1 VPADLRA
8 ALIGFGLGGSV
19 FHAPLIAATP
29 GITLAT
35 VVTGN
40 PDRADAARRDY
51 PQVRVEAQPDSIWE
65 RPEEHDVVI
74 IAAPNETHVEL
85 AGRAIEAGVAT
96 VVDKPLAPTSE
107 AARELVQR
115 ARARRVPLTVFHNR
129 RWDSDQLTLRRLLRE
144 GRLGDV
150 RRYESRIE
158 RWHPELRP
166 GAWIEA
172 TPPSAG
178 GGVLLDLGT
187 HIVDQALALFGPVR
201 HVYGEVERRRGG
213 PAEDDT
219 FLALEH
225 ASGVLSHLW
234 ASVVAPTAGPRLR
247 VLGADAAFVVDEPD
261 GQEDAIRTGHMPAAS
276 NDWGAEPRERWG
288 RLVSG
293 DRVEPVPSVNGA
305 WPRFYELLVAALRD
319 GGPLPVDPR
328 DAVAVL
334 GVLERARLSSLH

>member
-29 GITLAT
+29 RITLAT

-40 PDRADAARRDY
+40 PDRADAAQRDY
-51 PQVRVEAQPDSIWE
+51 PQVRVEARPDSIWE

-96 VVDKPLAPTSE
+96 VVDKPLAPTSD
-107 AARELVQR
+107 AARELVQLAQ
-115 ARARRVPLTVFHNR
+115 ARGVPLTVFHNR
-129 RWDSDQLTLRRLLRE
+129 RWDSDQLTLHRLLRE
-144 GRLGDV
+144 GRLGEV

-187 HIVDQALALFGPVR
+187 HIVDQSLALFGPVR

-225 ASGVLSHLW
+225 ESGVLSHLW

-247 VLGADAAFVVDEPD
+247 VLGAEAAFVVDEPD
-261 GQEDAIRTGHMPAAS
+261 GQEDAIRSGLMPAAS
-276 NDWGAEPRERWG
+276 SNWGAEPPDRWG

-293 DRVEPVPSVNGA
+293 DSVESVPSENGA
-305 WPRFYELLVAALRD
+305 WPRFYELLAAALRD
-319 GGPLPVDPR
+319 GAPLPIDPG

-334 GVLERARLSSLH
+334 EVLERARG